1 MKLRSCTYGL
11 AILACAALLP
21 VPATL
26 AQVAGSDLRTD
37 CQDPPRWSQDR
48 LAKFN
53 VAIASVEQDVAKRE
67 NPARQEIR
75 WSRDQLSDFD
85 AAIASLQQ
93 DLATR
98 HASARGKA
106 EAALN
111 ELRDRR
117 DAYRVKVRDTAT
129 NMTTAAQAADAGK
142 SLDEAANA
150 FWAKVDA
157 YLDAVNA
164 DVGTRQAAMQTRF
177 MGE

>member
-1 MKLRSCTYGL
+1 MKLRLCTYSL

-21 VPATL
+21 IPATL
-26 AQVAGSDLRTD
+26 AQVAGSDSNPG

-53 VAIASVEQDVAKRE
+53 VALATVEQDVAKRE
-67 NPARQEIR
+67 SPARQEIH

-98 HASARGKA
+98 QGNVRGKA
-106 EAALN
+106 EAVLN

-117 DAYRVKVRDTAT
+117 DGYRVEIRE
-129 NMTTAAQAADAGK
+129 AAANSTVGTQAGDDK
-142 SLDEAANA
+142 AANA
-150 FWAKVDA
+150 FWNDVDA
-157 YLDAVNA
+157 YLDAVHA
-164 DVGTRQAAMQTRF
+164 DVATRQAAMQTRF
-177 MGE
+177 MGN